1 MGCLGV
7 CIQRTPGAR
16 EHDHRWILNAWG
28 GSSAIEK
35 IGSQGRPVLCS
46 FLVKK
51 FGDDR
56 GHAGQQI
63 GTGEVWKSV
72 GGCGNRVDHWTS
84 DDALPF
90 LRRIGRDR
98 GVAAAA
104 SCPPI
109 VCWTYHACHLA
120 FLRDFLVLVLVFVT
134 IPIRYHVT
142 IPIRYLSSRHKRTVD
157 SYSTPTL

>member
-1 MGCLGV
+1 VKVTSFALFPSWIVRVTECGVVCATHRAEMGCLGV

-90 LRRIGRDR
+90 LRRIDCDR
-98 GVAAAA
+98 GLAVATAG
-104 SCPPI
+104 
-109 VCWTYHACHLA
+109 W
-120 FLRDFLVLVLVFVT
+120 RWW
-134 IPIRYHVT
+134 
-142 IPIRYLSSRHKRTVD
+142 
-157 SYSTPTL
+157 